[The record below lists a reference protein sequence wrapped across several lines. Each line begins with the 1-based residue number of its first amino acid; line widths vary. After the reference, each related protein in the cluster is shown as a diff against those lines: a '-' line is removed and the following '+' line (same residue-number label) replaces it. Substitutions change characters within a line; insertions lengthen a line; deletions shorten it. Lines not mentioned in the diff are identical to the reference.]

1 MAAYTNVQFTLSYD
15 DDTTQ
20 KVSMGPLDPSASGLS
35 GIKANIM
42 QFNNNFDSSTARLSL
57 SKYGALWNG
66 ISAASITTTNKV
78 VLF

>member
-1 MAAYTNVQFTLSYD
+1 MAAYSTVQFTLSYD

-20 KVSMGPLDPSASGLS
+20 KIAMGPLDPSASGLS

-42 QFNNNFDSSTARLSL
+42 QFNDNFDSSTARLSL

-66 ISAASITTTNKV
+66 ISAASIVTTDKV